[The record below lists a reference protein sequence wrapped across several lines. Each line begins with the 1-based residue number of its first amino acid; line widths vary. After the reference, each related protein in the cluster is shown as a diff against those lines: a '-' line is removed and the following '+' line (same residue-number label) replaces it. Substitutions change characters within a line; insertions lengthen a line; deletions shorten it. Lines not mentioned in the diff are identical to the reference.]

1 MTDADIISDSILSGR
16 KRIFFCDFDGTLANQ
31 ERNISPRTRAA
42 LDAFVSR
49 GNLFVLSSGRAMSD
63 VKNLAKRLD
72 LGYPEM
78 YLSAWNGGEIYSCTS
93 GETFY
98 RETLTFDVVR
108 RVMQMAKENGLYCQT
123 YDQDDIVIPEMGK
136 EATYYTTFV
145 KMPVRIDA
153 AVRTDPASVL
163 SGEPCKCL
171 VIHLENQEDH
181 ALEAFSSL
189 VETRFGDTVRTVL
202 SNPWYLEVDP
212 IRATKANALIWLC
225 NYLGIDVADSVAA
238 GDAPNDN
245 PMIEAAGL
253 GIGMC
258 NGLPTNPDMASIADI
273 ITKTDNN
280 HDGLADILDTL

>member
-1 MTDADIISDSILSGR
+1 MMTVNTAADVTASKR

-31 ERNISPRTRAA
+31 ERNISPRTREA
-42 LDAFVSR
+42 LDAFAAR
-49 GNLFVLSSGRAMSD
+49 GNIFVLSSGRAMSD

-78 YLSAWNGGEIYSCTS
+78 YLSAWNGGEIYSCDT
-93 GETFY
+93 GATFF
-98 RETLTFDVVR
+98 RETLPYDVVR
-108 RVMQMAKENGLYCQT
+108 EVMQMAHDNGLYCQT
-123 YDQDDIVIPEMGK
+123 YDRDDIVIPEMGK

-145 KMPVRIDA
+145 KMPVRIEE

-163 SGEPCKCL
+163 CEEPCKCL

-181 ALEAFSSL
+181 ALEAFSAK
-189 VETRFGDTVRTVL
+189 VDERFGDTVRTVL

-225 NYLGIDVADSVAA
+225 GHLGIDIADSVAA

-245 PMIEAAGL
+245 SMIEAAGL

-258 NGLPTNPDMASIADI
+258 NGLPANPEMTAIADI
-273 ITKTDNN
+273 ITETDNN
-280 HDGLADILDTL
+280 HDGLAPILDTL